1 MSDCVINMPISI
13 GLQKNSPLKP
23 QVDKYIRL
31 FIEAGLIKKWLNDIM
46 MDTLIA
52 EAPLLQ
58 EQIKALVDLKKL
70 YGGFIALFGGY
81 IISIIVLIAENIHWY
96 FIVKK
101 DPLFD
106 KYYLSRYYRKK

>member
-1 MSDCVINMPISI
+1 MSDCVINMPVSI

-23 QVDKYIRL
+23 EIDSHIRH

-46 MDTLIA
+46 MDTFIA
-52 EAPLLQ
+52 EAPLAR
-58 EQIKALVDLKKL
+58 EEVKALVDLRKL
-70 YGGFIALFGGY
+70 YASFIALFLGY
-81 IISIIVLIAENIHWY
+81 IISIVVLLIENIHWY

-106 KYYLSRYYRKK
+106 EYFIAKYYKK